1 MSDLYR
7 PVLAPLPLLLWRT
20 PPGLELIL
28 TQEGIAHETVRD
40 AHPFAFRRGRFVL
53 FDGRQVAV
61 SSLKTLL
68 TGEHVAIDIDL
79 LRREEPVDPFQA
91 LIDNQNARATW
102 RVRKWNLSER
112 VSRQPKAW
120 IRRRMIS
127 ALRQQVLAG
136 GGTWI
141 RLAPFPY
148 PFRSAF
154 NFRVDLDEPVPEDYH
169 RFALTRNLLADCCT
183 HFVSTHAY
191 ENEGEV
197 LSDLR
202 RHDTQSHGHFHYV
215 YRDPE
220 ANFRNLE
227 RADRV
232 LRDSGFA
239 PAGFAAPMGAG
250 TPAWTTPSSGL
261 ATNTRRIS
269 SSTTTT
275 SPSSRGKAIGSPGSC
290 NCRCTRSAKAFFS
303 TPECRTAGSSQTT

>member
-1 MSDLYR
+1 MEPER
-7 PVLAPLPLLLWRT
+7 AR
-20 PPGLELIL
+20 
-28 TQEGIAHETVRD
+28 
-40 AHPFAFRRGRFVL
+40 
-53 FDGRQVAV
+53 VA
-61 SSLKTLL
+61 
-68 TGEHVAIDIDL
+68 
-79 LRREEPVDPFQA
+79 
-91 LIDNQNARATW
+91 
-102 RVRKWNLSER
+102 
-112 VSRQPKAW
+112 QPKAW

-154 NFRVDLDEPVPEDYH
+154 NFRVDLDEPVPDDYH

-197 LSDLR
+197 LSDLH

-239 PAGFAAPMGAG
+239 PAGFAAPIGAG

-275 SPSSRGKAIGSPGSC
+275 SPSSRGKAIGSRGSC
-290 NCRCTRSAKAFFS
+290 NFRCTRSAKAFFS
-303 TPECRTAGSSQTT
+303 TPECRTAGSSRTT

>member
-1 MSDLYR
+1 
-7 PVLAPLPLLLWRT
+7 
-20 PPGLELIL
+20 
-28 TQEGIAHETVRD
+28 
-40 AHPFAFRRGRFVL
+40 
-53 FDGRQVAV
+53 
-61 SSLKTLL
+61 
-68 TGEHVAIDIDL
+68 
-79 LRREEPVDPFQA
+79 
-91 LIDNQNARATW
+91 
-102 RVRKWNLSER
+102 
-112 VSRQPKAW
+112 
-120 IRRRMIS
+120 MIG

-136 GGTWI
+136 GGIWI

-232 LRDSGFA
+232 LRDAGFA
-239 PAGFAAPMGAG
+239 PAGFAAPHGRWN
-250 TPAWTTPSSGL
+250 PGL
-261 ATNTRRIS
+261 DDAVEWLGYDTRRIS

-290 NCRCTRSAKAFFS
+290 NFRCTRSAKASFS
-303 TPECRTAGSSQTT
+303 TPECGQRGRRGLLERGR